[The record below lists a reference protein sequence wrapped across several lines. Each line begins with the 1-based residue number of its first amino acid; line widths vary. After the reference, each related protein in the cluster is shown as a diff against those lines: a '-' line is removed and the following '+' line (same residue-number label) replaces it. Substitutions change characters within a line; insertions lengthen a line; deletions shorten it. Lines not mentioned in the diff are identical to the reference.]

1 MRYWIL
7 AVNCCDINYNRY
19 LFRNKNMDHI
29 YSYQSWKM
37 WIMTGNICVN
47 VCAWGG
53 GGEGCKLVWYVSGSL
68 FLCIIICVHGGGEV
82 GGHKLVLYMSV
93 SAFLCLC
100 VWVPF
105 IAGRASLYFVPPPP
119 PPPPPPTPPPPFCI
133 FCMVWCFE
141 GFLFERMSVVVLSS
155 SSFLLSLMVDHHT
168 LLLTSIVL
176 IFVLFLCVYDT
187 LYCIWTMYSCSD

>member
-68 FLCIIICVHGGGEV
+68 FLCIIICVHGRGEV

-93 SAFLCLC
+93 SAFLCIC

-105 IAGRASLYFVPPPP
+105 IAGRASLYFVPPPVLY
-119 PPPPPPTPPPPFCI
+119 FLYGLV
-133 FCMVWCFE
+133 FWGVLVWAHVCSCAF
-141 GFLFERMSVVVLSS
+141 FF
-155 SSFLLSLMVDHHT
+155 FFFALSLMVDLHT